1 MHSNTIPKTVLLK
14 GDPLGQEYPVNAAQT
29 VVPGELVALQTNGTV
44 QRAAAGAALVPIMI
58 AREEDYTGGSID
70 TAYAAGERCPL
81 WHLKPGDEFYGFV
94 TAAVTVGAGLE
105 AAAAGQFAPAGTNPR
120 LVQALE
126 ATAGAGRCRL
136 RAL

>member
-1 MHSNTIPKTVLLK
+1 MPSNTEPKTILLK
-14 GDPLGQEYPVNAAQT
+14 GDPLALEYPVNAAQT
-29 VVPGELVALQTNGTV
+29 VGPGELVALQTNGSV
-44 QRAAAGAALVPIMI
+44 QRGAAGTAIVPLLI
-58 AREEDYTGGSID
+58 AREEDYVGGAIA
-70 TAYAAGERCPL
+70 TPFAAGDRCPI

-94 TAAVTVGAGLE
+94 TGAVTVGAGLE
-105 AAAAGQFAPAGTNPR
+105 AAAAGQFAAGGTNPR